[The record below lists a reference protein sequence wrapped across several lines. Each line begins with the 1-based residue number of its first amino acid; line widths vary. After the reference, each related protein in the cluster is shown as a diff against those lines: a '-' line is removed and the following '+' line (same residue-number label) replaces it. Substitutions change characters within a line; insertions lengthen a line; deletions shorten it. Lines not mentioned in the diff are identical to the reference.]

1 MPSFSISCAWLK
13 KQGVLLVL
21 LFAFLLT
28 ALLVVQ
34 QQRTIDSQRMLIH
47 QLFADSQELEQLKIH
62 SAMRR

>member
-47 QLFADSQELEQLKIH
+47 QLFADSQELAQLKIH

>member
-34 QQRTIDSQRMLIH
+34 QQRTIDSQRTLIH
-47 QLFADSQELEQLKIH
+47 QLFADSQELSQLKIH